1 MEIQV
6 TASPFVRPSLKVFL
20 FFRHWLQE
28 SSLKKHGAGE
38 EGSTERGNAHG
49 ELASTAGDDVA
60 ALGGLG
66 GVAGGAAAVVV
77 VEGAV
82 DGERGRAGGGGG
94 GRDGAQSGGSR
105 RARLG
110 ANVLGSRGTGE
121 DLDAL
126 PGAAL
131 VAVLVLGGVLG
142 AGGTVT
148 THEVLNLDTL
158 VVAHEGTLA
167 EVGDTAGPLN
177 GTLGG
182 VLATGNPGAELDLH
196 GSLGEAGAALG
207 IGGLEGADDG
217 AVDDPVEL
225 GGGPLDGVGVEL
237 ILGVGDG
244 REATAVVGLGA
255 TLAEVVGLN
264 LGGVAADP
272 LPINLVEVVGL
283 KNEAGDDTLAEGGPH
298 GNVDLTEE
306 DVARA
311 GNGRSIRL
319 LLDGVDGAELVVV
332 LESSADH
339 VLEEAVGALGEVD
352 VDDFL
357 ADGLV
362 IGAGWKQSS

>member
-131 VAVLVLGGVLG
+131 VAVDVALG
-142 AGGTVT
+142 AGGV
-148 THEVLNLDTL
+148 VLHRDGL
-158 VVAHEGTLA
+158 VVRVEGRLLK
-167 EVGDTAGPLN
+167 VGQPARPVDGALLRAAPAADP
-177 GTLGG
+177 
-182 VLATGNPGAELDLH
+182 VAELDLH
-196 GSLGEAGAALG
+196 RRLRVRQAAVRLGRCER
-207 IGGLEGADDG
+207 ADHGPVHRPLDPL
-217 AVDDPVEL
+217 ARPVER
-225 GGGPLDGVGVEL
+225 VRVEL
-237 ILGVGDG
+237 ANWVGD
-244 REATAVVGLGA
+244 RV
-255 TLAEVVGLN
+255 
-264 LGGVAADP
+264 VAA
-272 LPINLVEVVGL
+272 GS
-283 KNEAGDDTLAEGGPH
+283 
-298 GNVDLTEE
+298 
-306 DVARA
+306 
-311 GNGRSIRL
+311 RSP
-319 LLDGVDGAELVVV
+319 
-332 LESSADH
+332 
-339 VLEEAVGALGEVD
+339 
-352 VDDFL
+352 
-357 ADGLV
+357 
-362 IGAGWKQSS
+362 